1 MARIVSTAP
10 HRIGGPSSRAA
21 APGPGRAPRTT
32 RSASETFGR
41 RRAAAPAE
49 GLVFFPE
56 RMERVMEPWHAKS
69 ISEVSA
75 ALGADLA
82 TGLGSAEAALRLEK
96 YGPNRLAAKKGKSLL
111 VRVLE
116 QFRDFLIYIL
126 LAAAVVSILLGEV
139 SDAVII
145 LIVVAINAVV
155 GVVQESKAEKAL
167 EALKKLSAPK
177 AIVLRDGSPREID
190 SDQVVPGDL
199 VSIDAG
205 RVIPCDL
212 RWVESVNLKVEEASL
227 TGESVPAEKDALA
240 VVEAEAPLGDRV
252 TMGYSST
259 LSTYGRGMGLAVGTG
274 MDTELGRIAEM
285 LEEEDREETPLQRK
299 LDDFGKK
306 LGIAILAL
314 CGVMF
319 VLAAGEKLIKT
330 GRVPRTDLFE
340 FFLTSVSLAVAAIP
354 EGLVAIVTIV
364 LAIGV
369 QLMSREKAIVRRL
382 PAVETLGAVTMICS
396 DKTGTLTRNKMSV
409 VAWSADG
416 ARGEAS
422 AVDASRPGQRLF
434 LEAFALCNDACLG
447 ARGAECAGEGS
458 TGDPTEIA
466 LLELA
471 RRGGIVK
478 EELLEAAPRV
488 GELPFDSDRKM
499 MSTVHSRSGGRA
511 VMTKGA
517 ADRLLERCDRVMEG
531 GVAVVLDG
539 RRKAA
544 ILAEAEG
551 MAEKALRVL
560 GAAYRLLGDSEEA
573 GGAGLEEGLV
583 FLGIA
588 GMIDPPRIE
597 VKGSIEICRRSGIG
611 VAMITGDHKA
621 TALAIAR
628 ELEIAREADEALSG
642 TEIDELGEAELEA
655 RVGTARVFARVS
667 PEHKVRI
674 VKAFRARGHVVSMT
688 GDGVNDAPSLK
699 AADIGVAMGITGTD
713 VAKGASDMILADDN
727 FKTIVKAI
735 EEGRNIYNNIKKAIL
750 YLLSCNVGEVL
761 SVFSAVLVGTYI
773 PLLPVHILWV
783 NLVTDTFPALALGMD
798 PGDPDIIKEPPRDPK
813 ESLFAKGGSTFMVLN
828 GLWIGL
834 ITVAAF
840 WIGMGRTKSLGLDG
854 EAALGFAR
862 TMAFCALSL
871 AQLFHAFNLRN
882 WRKSLFSIG
891 PFANKWLIGAFAL
904 GLVLQCGIVLIAPLA
919 AFFKVRAL
927 DGAEW
932 LIVIGL
938 AASPL
943 LVNEIVK
950 LAGRLL
956 PRRAGRA

>member
-1 MARIVSTAP
+1 
-10 HRIGGPSSRAA
+10 
-21 APGPGRAPRTT
+21 
-32 RSASETFGR
+32 
-41 RRAAAPAE
+41 
-49 GLVFFPE
+49 
-56 RMERVMEPWHAKS
+56 MEMWHAKT
-69 ISEVSA
+69 VVDTAA
-75 ALGADLA
+75 ALGADA
-82 TGLGSAEAALRLEK
+82 SAGLSSAESASRLEK

-116 QFRDFLIYIL
+116 QFQDFLIYIL
-126 LAAAVVSILLGEV
+126 LAAAVISILLGEV
-139 SDAVII
+139 SDAIII
-145 LIVVAINAVV
+145 LIVVVINAIV

-177 AIVLRDGSPREID
+177 AIVVRDGAPREID

-212 RWVESVNLKVEEASL
+212 RWIEAVNLKVEEASL
-227 TGESVPAEKDALA
+227 TGESVPVEKDATA
-240 VVEAEAPLGDRV
+240 VVDADAPLGDRI

-259 LSTYGRGMGLAVGTG
+259 LSTYGRGMGIAVGTG
-274 MDTELGRIAEM
+274 MDTELGRIATM
-285 LEEEDREETPLQRK
+285 LESEEQEETPLQRK

-319 VLAAGEKLIKT
+319 LLAVGEEFIKT
-330 GRVPRTDLFE
+330 GAVPQADLFE

-409 VAWSADG
+409 VDWSADG
-416 ARGEAS
+416 ERSGDS
-422 AVDASRPGQRLF
+422 ALDRSRPGLRLF

-447 ARGAECAGEGS
+447 ARGTECAGEGS
-458 TGDPTEIA
+458 GGPGTATGDPTEIA

-478 EELLEAAPRV
+478 EELLESAPRV

-499 MSTVHSRSGGRA
+499 MSTVHAFQDERL

-517 ADRLLERCDRVMEG
+517 ADRLLERCDRIMEG
-531 GVAVVLDG
+531 GVPVALDG

-544 ILAEAEG
+544 VLAEADA

-560 GAAYRLLGDSEEA
+560 GAAYRPLGASEKAE
-573 GGAGLEEGLV
+573 GAALERGLV

-588 GMIDPPRIE
+588 GMIDPPRLE
-597 VKGSIEICRRSGIG
+597 VKPSIEICKRSGVG

-628 ELEIAREADEALSG
+628 DLEIAANADEALSG
-642 TEIDELGEAELEA
+642 PEIDDLGEAELA
-655 RVGTARVFARVS
+655 AKVKTARVFARVS

-674 VKAFRARGHVVSMT
+674 VKAFRANGNVVSMT

-761 SVFSAVLVGTYI
+761 AVFSAVLVGTYI
-773 PLLPVHILWV
+773 PLLPVHILWI

-813 ESLFAKGGSTFMVLN
+813 ESLFAKGGAPFMVLN
-828 GLWIGL
+828 GILVGC
-834 ITVAAF
+834 ITIAAF
-840 WIGMGRTKSLGLDG
+840 WIGKGRAT
-854 EAALGFAR
+854 ALGMDGDIALGYAR
-862 TMAFCALSL
+862 TMAFCVLSI
-871 AQLFHAFNLRN
+871 AQLFHAFDCRN
-882 WRKSLFSIG
+882 WKKSLFSIG
-891 PFANKWLIGAFAL
+891 PFSNRWLVGAMGL
-904 GLVLQCGIVLIAPLA
+904 GLVLQCTIVLIPGLA
-919 AFFKVRAL
+919 GFFKVQVL
-927 DGAEW
+927 DGVEW
-932 LIVIGL
+932 FIVFAL

-943 LVNEIVK
+943 VVNEIVK
-950 LAGRLL
+950 LARRLL
-956 PRRAGRA
+956 SKEAARS